1 MSDSVLALCLCL
13 TIAAGGLKYRM
24 RRTISGLRRET
35 AELKAR
41 RSKIWSNWKQ
51 TENELAHSEL
61 KERELTSDCKDLSKE
76 LLETQ
81 AQIEKLEVEAYGR
94 KSDALECLDESE

>member
-1 MSDSVLALCLCL
+1 MTGSLLVLCPCL
-13 TIAAGGLKYRM
+13 TVAAGGLKYRM
-24 RRTISGLRRET
+24 RRTISAFRRET

-41 RSKIWSNWKQ
+41 RSKIWSQWKQ

-61 KERELTSDCKDLSKE
+61 KERELTSDCKDLSKD

-81 AQIEKLEVEAYGR
+81 ALIDQ
-94 KSDALECLDESE
+94 